1 MSKRTWDGLTAEQQ
15 EIVAEAGKNSTDLQR
30 KLWQERELA
39 SMKIVKD
46 GGVMVNEI
54 ADKAPFQAAME
65 PVYAQFL
72 TSNPDLQGLVDLF
85 KAN

>member
-1 MSKRTWDGLTAEQQ
+1 
-15 EIVAEAGKNSTDLQR
+15 
-30 KLWQERELA
+30 
-39 SMKIVKD
+39 MKIVKD